1 MRDVKSI
8 GLGFRNVGRDG
19 IAVAAEA
26 VSDGIEITERCLRG
40 RAA

>member
-8 GLGFRNVGRDG
+8 GLGFRNFGRND
-19 IAVAAEA
+19 IAAAAEA
-26 VSDGIEITERCLRG
+26 VSDGIEVTEKCLRE